1 MVAGHLTKR
10 NGYYYVVLS
19 YYDPDGKRH
28 FKTFSTGLKVVSG
41 NLRKAEEMLQKY
53 RAEFFTPTCVNSMH
67 SDMLFTDYLSKW
79 LEIVRIRIKPTT
91 FASYKNVVE
100 KKIIPYFVKFQRTL
114 MDVKPADIQAFY
126 IEELKRIKPNSVI
139 REHAIIHEAL
149 KYAYKIGLV
158 NDNPAARVD
167 RPRKNA
173 YEHNFLNGDK
183 LECVF
188 EAVRGTKFELPVLT
202 AAFYGLRRG
211 EVLGLK
217 WDAVD
222 FDNCTLTVKHTIVE
236 TNIDGKNVLIRQDS
250 GKTKSSSR
258 TLPLVGKFREY
269 FAEVKR
275 AQEENKRICGS
286 CYNYDFDGYIFV
298 DEMGNLIR
306 PDYLSC
312 QFPKFLAKHGLEK
325 IRFHDL
331 RHSCAS
337 LLVAS
342 GVPLKS
348 VQEWLG
354 HSDFSTTANIYT
366 HLDFSA
372 KIASSMAMERTLALP
387 DTDFSS
393 PWKANKHRGS
403 GEAGNAKCLA

>member
-10 NGYYYVVLS
+10 NGYYYAVLS

-41 NLRKAEEMLQKY
+41 NYRKAEKKLQEF
-53 RAEFFTPTCVNSMH
+53 RSEFFTPTCINSMH
-67 SDMLFTDYLSKW
+67 SDMPFTEYMKKW
-79 LEIVRIRIKPTT
+79 LEIVKIRIKPTT
-91 FASYKNVVE
+91 FASYKSIVE
-100 KKIIPYFVKFQRTL
+100 KKVNPYFEKYHRSL
-114 MDVKPADIQAFY
+114 IDLRPSDIQAFY
-126 IEELKRIKPNSVI
+126 IEELKSIKPNSVI
-139 REHAIIHEAL
+139 REHAVIHQAL

-158 NDNPAARVD
+158 EDNVAARVD

-173 YEHNFLNGDK
+173 YEHHFLSGDE
-183 LECVF
+183 LERVF
-188 EAVRGTKFELPVLT
+188 KAVSGTKFELPVLT

-217 WDAVD
+217 WDAID

-236 TNIDGKNVLIRQDS
+236 TNMDGKNMIIRQDS

-269 FAEVKR
+269 FAAVRK
-275 AQEENKRICGS
+275 AQEENKRICGN
-286 CYNYDFDGYIFV
+286 CYNYDYDGYIFV

-312 QFPKFLAKHGLEK
+312 QFPKFLAKRGMEK

-372 KIASSMAMERTLALP
+372 KISSSMALERHLGLP
-387 DTDFSS
+387 DSDFSS
-393 PWKANKHRGS
+393 PWKANNDGGS
-403 GEAGNAKCLA
+403 EVLRDEEKLA

>member
-1 MVAGHLTKR
+1 MVAGHLTKI
-10 NGYYYVVLS
+10 NGYYYAVLS

-28 FKTFSTGLKVVSG
+28 FKTISTGHKVVSG
-41 NLRKAEEMLQKY
+41 NYRKAELLLQQY
-53 RAEFFTPTCVNSMH
+53 RTEFFTPTCISTMH
-67 SDMLFTDYLSKW
+67 SDMPFTEYLRKW
-79 LEIVRIRIKPTT
+79 LEIVKIRIKPTT
-91 FASYKNVVE
+91 FASYKSIVE
-100 KKIIPYFVKFQRTL
+100 KKVIPYFENYKRSL
-114 MDVKPADIQAFY
+114 IDLKPSDIQAFY
-126 IEELKRIKPNSVI
+126 IEELRTIKPNSVI
-139 REHAIIHEAL
+139 REHAVIHQAL

-158 NDNPAARVD
+158 EDNVAARVD

-173 YEHNFLNGDK
+173 YEHHFLSGEE

-188 EAVRGTKFELPVLT
+188 KAVRGTKFELPVLT
-202 AAFYGLRRG
+202 ASFYGLRRG

-217 WDAVD
+217 WDAID

-236 TNIDGKNVLIRQDS
+236 TNIDGKNVLLRQDS
-250 GKTKSSSR
+250 GKTKTSSR

-269 FAEVKR
+269 FAAVKR
-275 AQEENKRICGS
+275 AQEENKRICGN
-286 CYNYDFDGYIFV
+286 CYNYDYDGYIFV
-298 DEMGNLIR
+298 DEMGNIIR

-331 RHSCAS
+331 RRSCAS

-372 KIASSMAMERTLALP
+372 KISSSMTLERHLGLP
-387 DTDFSS
+387 DSDFSS
-393 PWKANKHRGS
+393 PWKANSDGDSEVLKD
-403 GEAGNAKCLA
+403 EEKLA